1 MDKSHSNQPPGAGSA
16 SPALTDSQA
25 GWLLYKRLLRYVLH
39 HKLAL
44 TLGIIGFV
52 IFAAS
57 GPAATQWL
65 GWTLDSINSE
75 NYEEARIL
83 SPLLCIAIALFRGV
97 GSFMGGYSMA
107 SLAQRVMHQLRYEL
121 NQQLARLPAMYF
133 DRHTSGRLV
142 SKVTYDVQQIAGAAS
157 EAITV
162 VFREGLTVIFYL
174 TQLFIIDWQLTL
186 TFLVIAPIVGWIVSS
201 ASRRFRRYST
211 QMQDSMGEVT
221 QITNETIKG
230 HRVIRTFNAADYV
243 NDKLYQASERNRRQN
258 LKMELTRNISTPLVQ
273 LIVSAALALL
283 VWLAMSPEFFAGRTP
298 GEFVIFLS
306 AAGLLAKPIRQLTQ
320 VNSVIQRGVAAS
332 SSIFKLLDEAPEVDN
347 GRHEAESVQG
357 RIEFRHVSFSY
368 GGNSKA
374 LDDVSFVADPG
385 QTIAL
390 VGKSGSGKSS
400 LVSLIPRFY
409 DHGSGEILLDGIPV
423 QDYRL
428 SNLRHHI
435 SLVTQQVVLFNGT
448 VAENIAYG
456 EAEVPRQAIEEAARN
471 AHALEFIEQLEQGL
485 DTQVG
490 DDASLLSGGQ
500 RQRIAIARAL
510 LKNAP
515 ILIFDEATSALD
527 SESEMHIQDALQK
540 LIKGRTT
547 FVIAHRLSTIENA
560 DQILVMEQGRIIEAG
575 THAQLIDRNGHYSKL
590 HRIQFSESSASSDS

>member
-1 MDKSHSNQPPGAGSA
+1 MNQQP
-16 SPALTDSQA
+16 QA
-25 GWLLYKRLLRYVLH
+25 MVATPNDQSGWDLYRRLLTYVLDN
-39 HKLAL
+39 KLVMI
-44 TLGIIGFV
+44 TGLGGFT

-75 NYEEARIL
+75 NYEQARIL
-83 SPLLCIAIALFRGV
+83 SPLLCIAIAFARGL

-107 SLAQRVMHQLRYEL
+107 NLAQRVMHRLRYEL
-121 NQQLARLPAMYF
+121 NEKLVNLPAAFF

-162 VFREGLTVIFYL
+162 VFREGLTVVGYL
-174 TQLFIIDWQLTL
+174 AQMFIIDWQLTL
-186 TFLVIAPIVGWIVSS
+186 TFLAIAPLVAWIVSV
-201 ASRRFRRYST
+201 ASKRFRRYST

-230 HRVIRTFNAADYV
+230 HRVIRTFNAEEYV
-243 NDKLYQASERNRRQN
+243 NERLYAASDRNRKQN
-258 LKMELTRNISTPLVQ
+258 MKLELTRNISTPLVQ
-273 LIVSAALALL
+273 MIVAMALALL
-283 VWLAMSPEFFAGRTP
+283 VWVAMSPDFFAGRTP
-298 GEFVIFLS
+298 GQFVIFLS

-320 VNSVIQRGVAAS
+320 VNAVIQRGVAAS
-332 SSIFKLLDEAPEVDN
+332 ASIFTLLDE
-347 GRHEAESVQG
+347 ESELDTGSHSADELDG
-357 RIEFRHVSFSY
+357 RIEFQNVSFAY
-368 GGNSKA
+368 NDTAVA
-374 LDDVSFVADPG
+374 LHDVSFVAEPG

-409 DHGSGEILLDGIPV
+409 LHTQGQILIDDVPL
-423 QDYRL
+423 QDYAL
-428 SNLRHHI
+428 NNLRHHI
-435 SLVTQQVVLFNGT
+435 SIVTQQVVLFNGT
-448 VAENIAYG
+448 VADNIAYG
-456 EAEVPRQAIEEAARN
+456 ETDVPRDRIIAAAEN
-471 AHALEFIEQLEQGL
+471 AHAMEFISQLEQGL
-485 DTQVG
+485 DTHVG

-527 SESEMHIQDALQK
+527 SESEQHIQDALQR

-560 DQILVMEQGRIIEAG
+560 DKILVMDGGKIVESG
-575 THAQLIDRNGHYSKL
+575 THGELIGNNGHYSRL
-590 HRIQFSESSASSDS
+590 HRLQFSEYEAARSN